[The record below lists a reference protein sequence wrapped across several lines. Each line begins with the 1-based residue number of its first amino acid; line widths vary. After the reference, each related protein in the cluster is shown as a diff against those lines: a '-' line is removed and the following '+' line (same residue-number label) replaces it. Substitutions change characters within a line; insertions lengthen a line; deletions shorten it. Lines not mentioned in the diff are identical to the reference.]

1 MTEWGVVGVLAV
13 LVGLISTFVTAA
25 VKMTRSVQKNTD
37 ATERL
42 ADVVGD
48 FKKDNKAD
56 HKEFREQL
64 GDHETRISVLEH
76 TDRP

>member
-1 MTEWGVVGVLAV
+1 MTEWGVVGVIVV
-13 LVGLISTFVTAA
+13 LVGLVGTVVKAA
-25 VKMTRSVQKNTD
+25 VSMTKSVQKNTD

-42 ADVVGD
+42 ADIVGD
-48 FKKDNKAD
+48 FKKDNKTE
-56 HKEFREQL
+56 HREFREQL